1 MFVGDDVGD
10 VGFAGHGS
18 DVSARVPISASSD
31 ASLSYIHAT
40 LYYDIFLTFCFTYL
54 DIFVD

>member
-10 VGFAGHGS
+10 VGDVDYAGYGS
-18 DVSARVPISASSD
+18 DVSARFPISASSD

-40 LYYDIFLTFCFTYL
+40 LYYHIF
-54 DIFVD
+54 